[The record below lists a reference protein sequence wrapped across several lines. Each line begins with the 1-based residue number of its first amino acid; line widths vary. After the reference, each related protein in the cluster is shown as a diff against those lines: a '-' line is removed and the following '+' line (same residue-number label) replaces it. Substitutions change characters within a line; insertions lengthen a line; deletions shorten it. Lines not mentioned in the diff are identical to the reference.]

1 MYIKSIQGK
10 RFWLLSCALSFPLDF
25 LFIFL
30 YFLVHIAGYES
41 VEKQTKGSEKVF
53 YDFKKVC
60 NRGDVRYLLASARQ
74 KLPGFT
80 VTDDF
85 AAAVCSLS
93 EEYDQDKYFNFIER
107 WGTVSVLSLN
117 FI

>member
-1 MYIKSIQGK
+1 MYIKSIQRT
-10 RFWLLSCALSFPLDF
+10 RFWLLLCPLSFALDF
-25 LFIFL
+25 LSIFF

-41 VEKQTKGSEKVF
+41 VEKQTKGYEKVF

-60 NRGDVRYLLASARQ
+60 NRGEVRYLLASARQ

-85 AAAVCSLS
+85 AAAVCSLP
-93 EEYDQDKYFNFIER
+93 EKYDQDKYLNFIER
-107 WGTVSVLSLN
+107 WGTVSELS
-117 FI
+117 